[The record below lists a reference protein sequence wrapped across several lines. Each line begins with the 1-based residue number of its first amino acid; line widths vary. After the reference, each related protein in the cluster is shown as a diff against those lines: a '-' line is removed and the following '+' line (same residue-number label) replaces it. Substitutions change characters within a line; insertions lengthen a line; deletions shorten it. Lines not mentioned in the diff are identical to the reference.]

1 MTSSRLRCFVCLGI
15 LLGSA
20 LDDAVS
26 ADRSFGTAQWIWSK
40 IERKDGLAPAFQKTF
55 DIAGPIDRAELRV
68 AADFATLQVRLNQQ
82 PVGAVDNYSYPQ
94 AFDVAAQLRVGENRL
109 DLGAKGSPGPSAV
122 ALLLDIVLKDGSR
135 QTIVS
140 DDSWHASFGL
150 QNETLKVG
158 PVAADRWTDLSP
170 DTAISPFDDYEQWRQ
185 ATGAKQGAD
194 PAKFSVAEGFEI
206 ELVHS
211 AAADEGSWVSIACDP
226 QGRFVIG
233 REDKGLLRLAL
244 PTAESKA
251 NVVQVETIN
260 DTLQECRG
268 LLFAHNSLYTIAN
281 TSQAMYR
288 LRDSD
293 GDGRHEQVD
302 ELFKLSGKSGHG
314 RNGLALGPDDRVH
327 LICGDSVDLPTD
339 VKDRTSPF
347 TEHRR
352 GEKTKEGYVLAFD
365 ADGKNREIICTGLR
379 NPYGIAFNADGEP
392 FTYDADAEFDMGS
405 PWYRPTRVL
414 HLASGSD
421 FGWRGVTGDWPPY
434 FPDHADNAPP
444 VLDIGKGSPTNVMFG
459 TASNF
464 PTRYRQALF
473 LLDWAYGRII
483 AVDLEPR
490 GASYVGKA
498 TTFVKGRPFNATS
511 LTFGRDG
518 AMYVVTGGRKT
529 QSGLYRIRYTGKP
542 QAEPEPTP
550 QQIARRKFAAEQRE
564 TRRKIESLHTGE
576 AKVDF
581 DALRPSL
588 GSDDPRIRY
597 AARTAVEHQPLDR
610 WRQRALKS
618 FAGWESLTWTTAL
631 VRTHDAIIASKLT
644 LLPARLIG
652 NAAQIETAEQGRAF
666 FSNVLAVGEQ
676 MQSDSATRDA
686 WRSSLTSILDILGNS
701 TETARPDELLSRLA
715 ASAKTDF
722 VVADLI
728 SHLQRT
734 DEQREQMLD
743 LFLLRDQPTGWTDE
757 RRMIYFQK
765 LATARHWQ
773 GGEGMPRFIQ
783 RITDDALASVPEA
796 ERAKYAAIVAPQSM
810 PADDSPLV
818 TTRPVVQ
825 AWKAKDVASLL
836 MKTKQKA
843 SVERGK
849 ELFAAA
855 LCIRCHRFGTSGH
868 AVGPDL
874 TGLARRF
881 SRRDMLE
888 SIILPSKVIAE
899 QYRTVQIET
908 SDGRLV
914 VGRILSEG
922 DYRSTKLRI
931 AVNPLDPRQV
941 TDVEKSAIESHT
953 LTNTSLM
960 PEGLLNTLSA
970 DEIRDLLAYLETA
983 GVAP

>member
-1 MTSSRLRCFVCLGI
+1 MTSSRLCCVVCLWSICFGDI
-15 LLGSA
+15 SFQAAQADDRTMGS
-20 LDDAVS
+20 
-26 ADRSFGTAQWIWSK
+26 AQWIGTAEKRGTESIVFEK
-40 IERKDGLAPAFQKTF
+40 QFSIDEPV
-55 DIAGPIDRAELRV
+55 DRAVLRV
-68 AADFATLQVRLNQQ
+68 AADSATLQLGMQGVIG
-82 PVGAVDNYSYPQ
+82 VVDDFAYPQ
-94 AFDVAAQLRVGENRL
+94 EFDVTERLHVGRNTLSCVLRGSGGPAAAALRLEVTTR
-109 DLGAKGSPGPSAV
+109 
-122 ALLLDIVLKDGSR
+122 DGK
-135 QTIVS
+135 TLNVVS
-140 DDSWHASFGL
+140 DDTWTVHKETTRAKAYGLAS
-150 QNETLKVG
+150 
-158 PVAADRWTDLSP
+158 ADRWTDLSP

-194 PAKFSVAEGFEI
+194 PAKFSVADGFEI
-206 ELVHS
+206 ELIHS

-233 REDKGLLRLAL
+233 REDKGLLRLTL

-251 NVVQVETIN
+251 NGVQVETIN
-260 DTLQECRG
+260 ETLQECRG
-268 LLFAHNSLYTIAN
+268 LLFAHDSLYTIAN

-288 LRDSD
+288 LRDAD
-293 GDGRHEQVD
+293 GDGRYEQVD
-302 ELFKLSGKSGHG
+302 ELFKLSGKAGHG
-314 RNGLALGPDDRVH
+314 RNGLALGPDGRVH
-327 LICGDSVDLPTD
+327 LICGDSVDLPSD

-352 GEKTKEGYVLAFD
+352 GEKTKEGFVLAFD
-365 ADGKNREIICTGLR
+365 ADGNNREIVCTGLR

-414 HLASGSD
+414 HLTSGSD

-444 VLDIGKGSPTNVMFG
+444 VLDVGKGSPTNVMFG

-464 PTRYRQALF
+464 PLRYQKSLF
-473 LLDWAYGRII
+473 MLDWAYGRII

-542 QAEPEPTP
+542 ETLVEPTP
-550 QQIARRKFAAEQRE
+550 QQIARRAYSAEHHRL
-564 TRRKIESLHTGE
+564 RRQLEAGHTADSRVDLSQLIESL
-576 AKVDF
+576 
-581 DALRPSL
+581 
-588 GSDDPRIRY
+588 GSADPRLNY
-597 AARTAVEHQPLDR
+597 AARTAVEHRPIGE
-610 WRQRALKS
+610 WRNQALEPIS
-618 FAGWESLTWTTAL
+618 DWAHLSLLTAL
-631 VRTHDAIIASKLT
+631 VRAGDRDSMDSLLRLLKKYDRSNLSVPQWTTFCDTFRCAIELRGSPPSSIPPDLWIDLPDQDEMASNV
-644 LLPARLIG
+644 ARL
-652 NAAQIETAEQGRAF
+652 R
-666 FSNVLAVGEQ
+666 
-676 MQSDSATRDA
+676 
-686 WRSSLTSILDILGNS
+686 
-701 TETARPDELLSRLA
+701 
-715 ASAKTDF
+715 ASAALHTIGFWSEGMRKLKAAAT
-722 VVADLI
+722 
-728 SHLQRT
+728 
-734 DEQREQMLD
+734 QREQMLY
-743 LFLLRDQPTGWTDE
+743 LFLLRNHVYLANPELTED
-757 RRMIYFQK
+757 YFGT
-765 LATARHWQ
+765 LANARHWQ

-796 ERAKYAAIVAPQSM
+796 ERAKYATIVAPQTM

-825 AWKAKDVASLL
+825 AWKAEDVASLL
-836 MKTKQKA
+836 MQTKQKA
-843 SVERGK
+843 SIERGR
-849 ELFAAA
+849 EMFVAA
-855 LCIRCHRFGTSGH
+855 LCIRCHRFGASGH

-908 SDGRLV
+908 SDGRVV

-931 AVNPLDPRQV
+931 ATNPLDPRQV
-941 TDVEKSAIESHT
+941 TDVEKSTIESHT
-953 LTNTSLM
+953 TTNTSLM

-983 GVAP
+983 GIGP